1 MKIIQESNGLKNLLK
16 RDGQVLQERRKTL
29 SDTQKK
35 TGRRL
40 QGLFVFGVRYVSAF
54 LVVLFCVLFTGCAG
68 TENKNPAGGKDTAL
82 AGAGKNSS
90 AVSAAETFS
99 GQNYTVTDDAGHTV
113 TLKGK
118 PKRIVSVTYGT
129 DEILK
134 VLAGPTRIVA
144 YSKYAGDP
152 EISF

>member
-1 MKIIQESNGLKNLLK
+1 MKIIQESNGLKNYLK
-16 RDGQVLQERRKTL
+16 RDGQVFQERRKTL

-40 QGLFVFGVRYVSAF
+40 QGWFAFCVRYISLC
-54 LVVLFCVLFTGCAG
+54 LVALFYVLLTGCAG
-68 TENKNPAGGKDTAL
+68 TEYKNPAGGKDTAL

-99 GQNYTVTDDAGHTV
+99 GQKYTVTDDAGHTV

-118 PKRIVSVTYGT
+118 P
-129 DEILK
+129 
-134 VLAGPTRIVA
+134 
-144 YSKYAGDP
+144 
-152 EISF
+152 